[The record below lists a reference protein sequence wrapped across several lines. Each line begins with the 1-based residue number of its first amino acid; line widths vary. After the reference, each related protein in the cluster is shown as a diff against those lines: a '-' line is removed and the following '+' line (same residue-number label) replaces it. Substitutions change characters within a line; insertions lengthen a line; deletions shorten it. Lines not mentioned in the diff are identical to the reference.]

1 MFFVKPTKFSIVV
14 SNLLREKLYLE
25 DRMLNGHY
33 RITLLILI
41 PNTKNLLKISNST
54 GVFESMKERQ
64 MMHDFNFDGNIYE
77 VKP

>member
-1 MFFVKPTKFSIVV
+1 
-14 SNLLREKLYLE
+14 
-25 DRMLNGHY
+25 MLNGHY

-41 PNTKNLLKISNST
+41 LNTKNLLKISNST